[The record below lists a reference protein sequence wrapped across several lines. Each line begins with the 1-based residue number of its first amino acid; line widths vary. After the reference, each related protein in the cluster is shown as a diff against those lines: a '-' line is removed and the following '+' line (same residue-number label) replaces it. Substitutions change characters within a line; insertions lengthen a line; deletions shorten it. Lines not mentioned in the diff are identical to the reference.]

1 MKIGNPYMNAIVGKA
16 HPKASLP
23 QGTKKMSNAT
33 RDDAE
38 SHANGTWTRQRRR
51 KAHRRQMLAAVPPV
65 VELVT
70 KREAVED
77 ARTSTGI
84 RWVETKVRVPVAR
97 ADRRA
102 IATMAVS
109 TAHALDLSKLVARE
123 TLEKAS

>member
-16 HPKASLP
+16 HPKAGL

-65 VELVT
+65 VEVFDHVN
-70 KREAVED
+70 VE
-77 ARTSTGI
+77 
-84 RWVETKVRVPVAR
+84 KVRVPVAR

-109 TAHALDLSKLVARE
+109 TAHALELSKLVARE
-123 TLEKAS
+123 ALEKAS